1 MQGFPYPKP
10 SPTPEG
16 RKASQEDVI
25 GANSI
30 RSMAKRVAEMTKI
43 IKAGLGVVP
52 EKELAWPLKPKVD
65 MAELYKKVKK

>member
-16 RKASQEDVI
+16 RKAARDDII
-25 GANSI
+25 GINSV

-65 MAELYKKVKK
+65 MVELYKKAKK